1 MEYLWTTL
9 TISNMEKSL
18 AFYTENL
25 GLAIRS
31 RFRTGDGTEIV
42 FLDGAAGAAVELIQH
57 GPLPVLASGR
67 GAGISLGFRT
77 KSLEQAMEDL
87 AGAGIP
93 VERGPIQAGG
103 GTRFFFVR
111 DPDGYEIQIVEEAGV
126 QTRV

>member
-18 AFYTENL
+18 SFYMGNL
-25 GLAIRS
+25 SLAIRS

-42 FLDGAAGAAVELIQH
+42 FLGGASGTAVELIER
-57 GPLPVLASGR
+57 GPLPVSTAVR
-67 GAGISLGFRT
+67 GAGISLGFKT
-77 KSLEQAMEDL
+77 ESLEQSMRAL
-87 AGAGIP
+87 ADAGIP

-111 DPDGYEIQIVEEAGV
+111 DPDGYEIQIVEQAG
-126 QTRV
+126 R